1 MSNAKKLSY
10 EMEEPAFLRR
20 MRAAASGQGQPERYI
35 APRNRKVAVEDGED
49 APAYVMEDGSSITR
63 EEFQK
68 LGGKGDDDE
77 EDAEKKAEDKK
88 EGEAVEEGIKKDGE
102 GEKVE
107 DKVEGEE
114 TKITVVEAGIKKK
127 RKAAKIVGADDES
140 EDEKTKKLE
149 NAPAKDAKGKP
160 KPKRRVKLSFGEDE

>member
-1 MSNAKKLSY
+1 
-10 EMEEPAFLRR
+10 MEEPAFLRR

-49 APAYVMEDGSSITR
+49 APAYVMEDGSSISR

-77 EDAEKKAEDKK
+77 EEGEKKDEDKK
-88 EGEAVEEGIKKDGE
+88 EGEAIEGEVKKDEEGKKVE
-102 GEKVE
+102 EKVE
-107 DKVEGEE
+107 DED
-114 TKITVVEAGIKKK
+114 TKITVVEAGMKKK

-149 NAPAKDAKGKP
+149 KAPAKDAKGKP
-160 KPKRRVKLSFGEDE
+160 KLKRRVKLSFGEDE